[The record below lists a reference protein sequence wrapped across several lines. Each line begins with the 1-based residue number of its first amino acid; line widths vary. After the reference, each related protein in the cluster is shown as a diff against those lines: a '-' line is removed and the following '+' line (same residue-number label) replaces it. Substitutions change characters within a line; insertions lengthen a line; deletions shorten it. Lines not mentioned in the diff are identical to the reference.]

1 MNDIIKAPNPILHEV
16 SEQVRLPLSKEDKQ
30 LLDEM
35 YAYVKDPESRAI
47 GLSAVQVGVL
57 KRMCAIIIENQRYKL
72 VNPRIIKRS
81 KELTYYPEGCLSV
94 SEEHDEPVKRYES
107 ISVMAYDAIQNKNII
122 INARGLL
129 ARCLQHEIDH
139 MDGILFTDRINE
151 VEK

>member
-1 MNDIIKAPNPILHEV
+1 MNNIIKAPNPILHEV

-57 KRMCAIIIENQRYKL
+57 KRMCAIIIDNQRYKL

-81 KELTYYPEGCLSV
+81 RELTYYPEGCLSV
-94 SEEHDEPVKRYES
+94 PQDYDDPIKRYES
-107 ISVMAYDAIQNKNII
+107 VSVMAYDAIQNKNII
-122 INARGLL
+122 INAHGLL

-139 MDGILFTDRINE
+139 MDGILFIDRLDEVNE
-151 VEK
+151 